1 MGEFVTVYRAWG
13 DPEAQVIKG
22 LLESSGIRCKLVS
35 HVPHSVYPV
44 TVNGL
49 AEVRIMV
56 PREQEEEARALI
68 EAYRERDRERAEGEG
83 DG

>member
-1 MGEFVTVYRAWG
+1 MGDFVTVYRVWN
-13 DPEAQVIKG
+13 DPEAQMIKG
-22 LLESSGIRCKLVS
+22 LLESSGIRCKLVT

-44 TVNGL
+44 TVDGL

-68 EAYRERDRERAEGEG
+68 EAYRSEPEGEPEEG
-83 DG
+83 HG

>member
-1 MGEFVTVYRAWG
+1 MGEFVTVYRVWN
-13 DPEAQVIKG
+13 DPEAQMIKG

-44 TVNGL
+44 TVDGL

-68 EAYRERDRERAEGEG
+68 EAYRGGDRAEGEG